1 MKTKL
6 YVEITVNN
14 KEFKFYVPVDTSANE
29 LKQAMDQLS
38 EILNFSLREQDL
50 FE

>member
-1 MKTKL
+1 MKTNL
-6 YVEITVNN
+6 CVELTINN
-14 KEFKFYVPVDTSANE
+14 KDFKFCVPVDTSANE